1 MPKQIENHCFLGEMV
16 WQIMEEQQTIVVSK
30 CSSLS
35 MYPIRI
41 RSCHPNPRPRGK
53 PNQAMAI
60 FPRDTIN
67 THRFAVDLPH
77 RVFKTPSYPSWT
89 YSRYPFH
96 TSKHPILALQKMRFS
111 MNYCTDTLH
120 SIGWWHSMCFDSLM
134 ITSVI
139 SSSIGRGAPQ
149 LLLYWLDL
157 RSLGLE
163 METCWNST
171 LTMQQMSCQSIF
183 GTCFL

>member
-1 MPKQIENHCFLGEMV
+1 MPKTDWESLC
-16 WQIMEEQQTIVVSK
+16 EERWYGKTWKSNTHVVSK

-41 RSCHPNPRPRGK
+41 RSCHQNPRPRGK

-60 FPRDTIN
+60 FPRVTIN

-77 RVFKTPSYPSWT
+77 RVFKTPSSPSWI
-89 YSRYPFH
+89 YSRYPFPYFK
-96 TSKHPILALQKMRFS
+96 TSNSCPPKNEVLNELLYR
-111 MNYCTDTLH
+111 TLH

-149 LLLYWLDL
+149 LLLYWLDV

-183 GTCFL
+183 GTCFV

>member
-1 MPKQIENHCFLGEMV
+1 MPQRDWESLFLRRDGMANHGRTTNHRCFLDLV
-16 WQIMEEQQTIVVSK
+16 ASQIR
-30 CSSLS
+30 LS
-35 MYPIRI
+35 GYL
-41 RSCHPNPRPRGK
+41 STGHHE
-53 PNQAMAI
+53 
-60 FPRDTIN
+60 N

-77 RVFKTPSYPSWT
+77 RVFKTPSYPSWI

-134 ITSVI
+134 LTSVI

-183 GTCFL
+183 GTCFV